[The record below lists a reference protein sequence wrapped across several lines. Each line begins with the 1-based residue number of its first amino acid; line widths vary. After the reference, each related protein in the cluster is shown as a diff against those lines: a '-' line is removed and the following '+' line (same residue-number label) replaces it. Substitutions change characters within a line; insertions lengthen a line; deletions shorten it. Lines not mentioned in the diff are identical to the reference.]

1 MCQDAWSWYDSGL
14 WRYALTWGTTDNSLL
29 LGFQELNLAHPWP
42 DSWFGISIDRLLSWL
57 SCTKEI
63 TVLPSADVAVVD
75 VDTLS
80 IKQCQ
85 AFNLI
90 AEHIFDPDCNQQ
102 LLMIVLGTASTGEI
116 VKNAT
121 QRALE

>member
-1 MCQDAWSWYDSGL
+1 MASGVTPILETNLCQDDYQQVMNRTHHS
-14 WRYALTWGTTDNSLL
+14 TDNSLL

-90 AEHIFDPDCNQQ
+90 AEHIFDPDCDRQ
-102 LLMIVLGTASTGEI
+102 LLMIVLGTASTG
-116 VKNAT
+116 KLLKT
-121 QRALE
+121 